1 LPNRVLL
8 ADRLEQSMLQT
19 QRRGQLLAVAY
30 LDLDGFKAVNDQ
42 FGHEVG
48 DQLLVAVSK
57 RMKAALREGDT
68 LARIGG
74 DEFAAVLVDLD
85 AARDCEPVLNRLLHA
100 AAEPVTIAGKSLQVS
115 ASIGVTMYPQ
125 DAADAERL
133 LRHAD
138 QAMYLAKQAGRNRF
152 HLFDVDH
159 HHAVEVRR
167 ETLEHIRGALDRH
180 EFTLY
185 YQPKVNMRTG
195 EIVGVEALIR
205 WQHAERGLLPPAAF
219 LPVIEDHPISL
230 ELGDWVIAQALSQL
244 AQWRATGLLMP
255 VSVNLGAYQLQ
266 HADFV
271 AHLARLLEANPQVE
285 PRWLELEVLETS
297 ALDDVAKVSQ
307 VMRDCRELGVRFALD
322 DFGTGYST
330 LTYLKKLPAE
340 VLKIDQSFVR
350 DMLTDADDLAIVE
363 GVIGLAKAFR
373 RQVIAEGVESAAH
386 GRLLLKLGCDLA
398 QGYGI
403 ARPMPASAVAGW
415 AATWKRAAAWADI
428 SAD

>member
-1 LPNRVLL
+1 
-8 ADRLEQSMLQT
+8 
-19 QRRGQLLAVAY
+19 
-30 LDLDGFKAVNDQ
+30 
-42 FGHEVG
+42 
-48 DQLLVAVSK
+48 
-57 RMKAALREGDT
+57 
-68 LARIGG
+68 
-74 DEFAAVLVDLD
+74 
-85 AARDCEPVLNRLLHA
+85 VLNRLLLA
-100 AAEPVTIAGKSLQVS
+100 AAESVTIDGKSLQVS

-125 DAADAERL
+125 DATDAERL

-152 HLFDVDH
+152 HLFDVARH
-159 HHAVEVRR
+159 NAVEIRR
-167 ETLEHIRGALDRH
+167 ETLQHIRGALDRR
-180 EFTLY
+180 EFVLY

-195 EIVGVEALIR
+195 EIIGAEALIR

-230 ELGDWVIAQALSQL
+230 ELGDWVIAQALSQM
-244 AQWRATGLLMP
+244 AEWQAAGLPMP
-255 VSVNLGAYQLQ
+255 VSVNVGAYQLQ

-271 AHLARLLEANPQVE
+271 AHLARLLEANPIVE
-285 PRWLELEVLETS
+285 PRSLELEVLETS

-307 VMRDCRELGVRFALD
+307 VMRECRDLGVRFALD

-350 DMLTDADDLAIVE
+350 DMLTEPGNRAIVE

-373 RQVIAEGVESAAH
+373 RHVIAEGVETVAH
-386 GRLLLKLGCDLA
+386 GQLLLELGCELA

-403 ARPMPASAVAGW
+403 ARPMPASAMAGW
-415 AATWKRAAAWADI
+415 AATWQPDVAWASVP
-428 SAD
+428 SAPPAAPTSWAAL